1 MQQCHSI
8 QGLGITRLRN
18 LLTNYTSVNLYII
31 TKFDKMNKTNKVRK
45 GEVRIY
51 GGMTYVAVPEIKS
64 DPDQK
69 KFCFKGYYYVEVK
82 EQDDK
87 ELSGLMGRV
96 VYE

>member
-51 GGMTYVAVPEIKS
+51 GGMTYVAVPEIK
-64 DPDQK
+64 
-69 KFCFKGYYYVEVK
+69 V
-82 EQDDK
+82 
-87 ELSGLMGRV
+87 LSV
-96 VYE
+96 D

>member
-51 GGMTYVAVPEIKS
+51 GGMTYVAVPEI
-64 DPDQK
+64 DA
-69 KFCFKGYYYVEVK
+69 
-82 EQDDK
+82 
-87 ELSGLMGRV
+87 
-96 VYE
+96 